1 MKMTEKIGLHVTL
14 MWLPLHGAE
23 RYLCLCIS
31 CFKAISIKSWPW
43 QWSSIMFVH
52 AFHKS
57 GFH

>member
-31 CFKAISIKSWPW
+31 CFKAISIKSWP
-43 QWSSIMFVH
+43 
-52 AFHKS
+52 
-57 GFH
+57 